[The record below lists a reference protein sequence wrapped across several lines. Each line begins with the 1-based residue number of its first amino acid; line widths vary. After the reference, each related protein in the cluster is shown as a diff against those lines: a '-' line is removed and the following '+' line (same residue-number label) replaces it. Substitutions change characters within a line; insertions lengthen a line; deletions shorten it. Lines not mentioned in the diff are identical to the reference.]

1 MKKTNI
7 DFVEDTGIT
16 LDTILGLSQTINDLL
31 EDNILLLTEYPN
43 ADKDRKYQA
52 NCLADKLLA
61 LASTTTSTT
70 EKAQKQLE
78 TATKKLLK
86 GGVNND

>member
-31 EDNILLLTEYPN
+31 KDNILLLTEYPN

-52 NCLADKLLA
+52 NRLADKLLA
-61 LASTTTSTT
+61 LASATTSTT
-70 EKAQKQLE
+70 EKAKKQLE